1 MSQHAVLGAPPTS
14 PGARRLRA
22 GERLRS
28 VPAAGEQHFVLRDDM
43 PVGHPLFND
52 TPNPHD
58 PLMFVE
64 LIRRAGLHVGHRNFG
79 VPAERP
85 ALFYRFALRLS
96 DPAVWQEC
104 AEGARLALEMR
115 AEPTRTVAGV
125 PRSLRLGG
133 TLRLDGAEGCSGSAE
148 LVFVTPTVARNH
160 RATSRLAAL
169 ARTPADGGPRPGRRP
184 AAPSLVGRCTPD
196 SVVVSQ
202 PVRQGATLTTTVLVD
217 PSHPVFFTEATD
229 SVPGLLLV
237 EALRQSALLAVASDG
252 AAPCPTAL
260 NRLSVHLRGHAE
272 LDLPLLCTART
283 EPGGIDGT
291 GRRLTRTLLTLRQA
305 GRITAQAEAVT
316 AEAG

>member
-1 MSQHAVLGAPPTS
+1 MSQHAVLGALDTTAV
-14 PGARRLRA
+14 ARRLVHSEHPHSA
-22 GERLRS
+22 
-28 VPAAGEQHFVLRDDM
+28 PAGEQRFVLRDDM
-43 PVGHPLFND
+43 PLGHPLFND
-52 TPNPHD
+52 TPGLHD
-58 PLMFVE
+58 PLVFVE
-64 LIRRAGLHVGHRNFG
+64 LVRRAGLHVGHRHFG
-79 VPAERP
+79 VPVERP

-96 DPAVWQEC
+96 DPAVWQDS

-133 TLRLDGAEGCSGSAE
+133 TLRLEGAEACTGSAE

-160 RATSRLAAL
+160 RATSRLGAL
-169 ARTPADGGPRPGRRP
+169 VRTPAADGPRPGTRP

-196 SVVVSQ
+196 NVVVSE
-202 PVRQGATLTTTVLVD
+202 PVRQASTLTTTVLVD

-252 AAPCPTAL
+252 AAPCATAL
-260 NRLSVHLRGHAE
+260 TWLSVHLRGHAE
-272 LDLPLLCTART
+272 LDLPLTCTARSA
-283 EPGGIDGT
+283 PGGIDAL
-291 GRRLTRTLLTLRQA
+291 GRRLTRVLLTLRQA
-305 GRITAQAEAVT
+305 GRTTAQAEAVT